1 MGTIVLGVGEY
12 GTVSNPG
19 DVIKTFALGSCVA
32 VVVMDRS
39 QRVVG
44 MLHVALPSSKTNPE
58 RAKTDPGY
66 FADTGIPELLD
77 RMVEAGTKRGDTD
90 LIVKL
95 AGGAKVLDVGNKFD
109 VGKKNQLAVKKAL
122 WAHGLTPRAEDL
134 GGAISRTVEVD
145 IDRGRMVI
153 STTHREPWEI

>member
-1 MGTIVLGVGEY
+1 MGTLVLGVGEY
-12 GTVSNPG
+12 GTVANPG
-19 DVIKTFALGSCVA
+19 EVIKTFALGSCVA
-32 VVVMDRS
+32 VVVMDRRT
-39 QRVVG
+39 RVVG
-44 MLHVALPSSKTNPE
+44 MLHVALPSSKTNLE

-66 FADTGIPELLD
+66 FADTGIPELLEK
-77 RMVEAGTKRGDTD
+77 MVEAGTQRGDKD

-134 GGAISRTVEVD
+134 GGGISRTVEVD
-145 IDRGRMVI
+145 IDKGRTVI
-153 STTHREPWEI
+153 STSQREPWEI